1 MLTKYLRQRPAEDI
15 FVRLTLNDRITDK
28 WTPHQSEAFGKE
40 PLLFRHQ
47 AHKLPLFSDD
57 ALAELI
63 ERTPREN
70 YYVNTMKRGAKDRS
84 SRREGE
90 IRGLS
95 GRDVLDAVAKGHI
108 WIMLLYPEKAVP
120 GYGQLL
126 EQIYGEIRENVP
138 GMQILKKKIS
148 ILISSPNIPVFYH
161 CDLAGQTL
169 WQVRGEK
176 TVYVYP
182 NHEPYLPQP
191 NLEKIVLNEAHEIS
205 LPYDEAWD
213 KVASS
218 YTIKPGE
225 MLNWQL
231 YAPHRIQN
239 GNCMNVSFTTE
250 HVTPAVRRNYAVN
263 FANGILRRTIGLDKL
278 GQSIAGPSYW
288 SKMATVAAA
297 KALRLQK
304 GREQVFKIDFAV
316 DPAAPDCVRD
326 IPVYQL
332 QR

>member
-1 MLTKYLRQRPAEDI
+1 MSE
-15 FVRLTLNDRITDK
+15 RIITEWTDHHIAQFSK
-28 WTPHQSEAFGKE
+28 A
-40 PLLFRHQ
+40 PLHFRHN
-47 AHKLPLFSDD
+47 AHESPLFGND

-90 IRGLS
+90 IRNLS
-95 GRDVLDAVAKGHI
+95 GHDVLKAVETGHI
-108 WIMLLYPEKAVP
+108 WIMLLYPEKVEPA
-120 GYGQLL
+120 YGRLL
-126 EQIYGEIRENVP
+126 EQIYGEFQEKIPSLKV
-138 GMQILKKKIS
+138 LKKKIS

-205 LPYDEAWD
+205 LPYNPDWD
-213 KVASS
+213 QVAQSF
-218 YTIKPGE
+218 TIRPGD
-225 MLNWQL
+225 MLHWQL

-239 GNCMNVSFTTE
+239 GDCVNVSFTTE
-250 HVTPAVRRNYAVN
+250 HVTPSVRRNFAVN
-263 FANGILRRTIGLDKL
+263 YANGVLRRTFGMNTLS
-278 GQSIAGPSYW
+278 QTTSGPNYW
-288 SKMATVAAA
+288 SKLATVAAA
-297 KALRLQK
+297 KALHVQK
-304 GREQVFKIDFAV
+304 GREQKFKVDFTV
-316 DPAAPDCVRD
+316 DPSAPDGVRD
-326 IPVYQL
+326 IPAYQFSK
-332 QR
+332 

>member
-1 MLTKYLRQRPAEDI
+1 MDGRIISEWEPRLTKG
-15 FVRLTLNDRITDK
+15 
-28 WTPHQSEAFGKE
+28 FGKE
-40 PLLFRHQ
+40 PLLVKHT
-47 AHKLPLFSDD
+47 AHLSPLFDNA

-63 ERTPREN
+63 EKTPREN

-90 IRGLS
+90 IRDLKGQE
-95 GRDVLDAVAKGHI
+95 VLDAVATGHI
-108 WIMLLYPEKAVP
+108 WIMLLNPEKVAP
-120 GYGQLL
+120 AYGDFL
-126 EQIYGEIRENVP
+126 EKIYAELQENVP
-138 GMQILKKKIS
+138 GLRVLKKKIS

-182 NHEPYLPQP
+182 NQEPYLPQP

-205 LPYDEAWD
+205 LPYDPAWD
-213 KVASS
+213 QAATTF
-218 YTIKPGE
+218 TIKPGD

-239 GNCMNVSFTTE
+239 GDCVNVSFTTE
-250 HVTPAVRRNYAVN
+250 HVTPAVRRNFAVN
-263 FANGILRRTIGLDKL
+263 FANGILRRTL
-278 GQSIAGPSYW
+278 GVNNLSQTTTGPQYW
-288 SKMATVAAA
+288 SKLATVAAA

-304 GREQVFKIDFAV
+304 GREQKFKIDFAV

-326 IPVYQL
+326 IPV
-332 QR
+332 REFRK

>member
-1 MLTKYLRQRPAEDI
+1 MRECTNVDE
-15 FVRLTLNDRITDK
+15 RIISD
-28 WTPHQSEAFGKE
+28 WTPQHIHGFGNE
-40 PLLFRHQ
+40 PLAFKHR
-47 AHKLPLFSDD
+47 AHLSPLFND
-57 ALAELI
+57 ATLADLI

-90 IRGLS
+90 IRNLS

-108 WIMLLYPEKAVP
+108 WIMLLHPEKVVP
-120 GYGQLL
+120 GYGDLL
-126 EQIYGEIRENVP
+126 EQIYSEIKHNVP
-138 GMQILKKKIS
+138 NLKVLKKKIS
-148 ILISSPNIPVFYH
+148 VLISSPNIPVFYH

-205 LPYDEAWD
+205 LPYDQAWD
-213 KVASS
+213 KAAASF
-218 YTIKPGE
+218 TIRPGD

-239 GNCMNVSFTTE
+239 GDCVNVSFTTE
-250 HVTPAVRRNYAVN
+250 HVTPAVRRNFAVN
-263 FANGILRRTIGLDKL
+263 FANGILRRTL
-278 GQSIAGPSYW
+278 GVEHLSQKTAGPQYW
-288 SKMATVAAA
+288 SKLATVAAA

-304 GREQVFKIDFAV
+304 GREQNFKIDFAV
-316 DPAAPDCVRD
+316 DPSAPDCVRD
-326 IPVYQL
+326 IPAYQFSK
-332 QR
+332 